1 MNYKLNLI
9 MDEELSFEKD
19 KQNIDLKS
27 ENKKSLDKSN

>member
-1 MNYKLNLI
+1 
-9 MDEELSFEKD
+9 MDEENSFEKD